1 MSLDMYYFDK
11 NREFVTQTTSNMEEA
26 IREAGFDFVNCT
38 DEFLKEITEGAGN
51 SYARALFEYLK
62 VRRDLQQKDK
72 S

>member
-11 NREFVTQTTSNMEEA
+11 NREFVMQTASNMEEA
-26 IREAGFDFVNCT
+26 IEEAGFDFVNCT
-38 DEFLKEITEGAGN
+38 DEFLKEITEEVGH

-62 VRRDLQQKDK
+62 LRRDLQQKNN

>member
-1 MSLDMYYFDK
+1 
-11 NREFVTQTTSNMEEA
+11 MEEA

-51 SYARALFEYLK
+51 SYTRVLFAYLK
-62 VRRDLQQKDK
+62 IRRDLQKDK

>member
-1 MSLDMYYFDK
+1 MSLEMYYFDK
-11 NREFVTQTTSNMEEA
+11 NREFVTQTASIMEEA

-38 DEFLKEITEGAGN
+38 DEFLKEITEGAAN

-62 VRRDLQQKDK
+62 VRRELQKDK

>member
-1 MSLDMYYFDK
+1 MSLEMYYFDQ
-11 NREFVTQTTSNMEEA
+11 NREFVTQTASIMEEA
-26 IREAGFDFVNCT
+26 IREAGFDFVDCT

-62 VRRDLQQKDK
+62 VRRELQKDK

>member
-1 MSLDMYYFDK
+1 
-11 NREFVTQTTSNMEEA
+11 MEEA

-72 S
+72 P

>member
-1 MSLDMYYFDK
+1 MSLEMYYFDK
-11 NREFVTQTTSNMEEA
+11 NREFVTQTASIMEEA

-62 VRRDLQQKDK
+62 VRRELQKDK

>member
-11 NREFVTQTTSNMEEA
+11 NREFVTQTASSMEAA
-26 IREAGFDFVNCT
+26 IKEAGLDFVNCT

-62 VRRDLQQKDK
+62 IRRNLLKDT

>member
-11 NREFVTQTTSNMEEA
+11 NKEFVTQTASTMEET

-51 SYARALFEYLK
+51 SYARALYMCLK
-62 VRRDLQQKDK
+62 SRRDLQRDP
-72 S
+72 

>member
-11 NREFVTQTTSNMEEA
+11 NREFVTQTASIMEEA

-38 DEFLKEITEGAGN
+38 DEFLQEITEGAGN

-62 VRRDLQQKDK
+62 VRREFQKDK
-72 S
+72 

>member
-11 NREFVTQTTSNMEEA
+11 NREFVTQTASSMEEA
-26 IREAGFDFVNCT
+26 IEEAGFDFVNCT

-62 VRRDLQQKDK
+62 IRRDLQKDK
-72 S
+72 SS

>member
-1 MSLDMYYFDK
+1 MSLDMYYFEK
-11 NREFVTQTTSNMEEA
+11 NKEFVTQTASGMEEA
-26 IREAGFDFVNCT
+26 IKEAGFDFVNCT

-62 VRRDLQQKDK
+62 IRRNLQKDK